1 MSPSSKS
8 KHDTT
13 VIKCRKH
20 LKHKQSPGVCS
31 LCLRDKLSQL
41 AAISSSPLLFGN
53 CKNNVLTKS
62 RSLVSFVPRVRNQ
75 EGESKKKKWH
85 VAPSGHQMALV
96 RQAPVAPTLPGN
108 GLQQM
113 LFNSSKPNL
122 YLAAGGLEQKQATS
136 SPSLRT
142 HLLQFCE
149 DCGND
154 FEELSLHLM
163 CS

>member
-1 MSPSSKS
+1 MACRTKWSPNGLGA
-8 KHDTT
+8 T
-13 VIKCRKH
+13 
-20 LKHKQSPGVCS
+20 G
-31 LCLRDKLSQL
+31 
-41 AAISSSPLLFGN
+41 A
-53 CKNNVLTKS
+53 
-62 RSLVSFVPRVRNQ
+62 

-96 RQAPVAPTLPGN
+96 RQVPVAPTLPGN

-142 HLLQFCE
+142 HLLQIQI
-149 DCGND
+149 
-154 FEELSLHLM
+154 SQIHQRLHLFRQPT
-163 CS
+163 